1 MTIALISL
9 LLFLFMGMPVVFVLG
24 LSATVALVTTTEVPL
39 TIISQRL
46 FSGLNSFTI
55 MAIPFFVFVGVIM
68 DAGGVSRRIVEF
80 ASALIGWITGSLLM
94 VSVVAAT
101 GLAAISG
108 SGSADTAAISS
119 IMQPALKR
127 RKYDVDFGAALIACA
142 GSLAQIIPPSLMM
155 VVLAVIANI
164 STGALF
170 LAGIIP
176 GFLTTA
182 TLLIAAYIF
191 ARRGGPQYRDAEPF
205 TFQRLMRTGWAAL
218 PAFGMP
224 FVIVGGIIGGVFTPT
239 EAAAVAGFYGLVISF
254 AFYREL
260 KLRDLPKMIL
270 RTASLSAAVMLI
282 IGTASIFGWIVAN
295 ADIPE
300 KLSALM
306 LSLSTEAW
314 VFLLIV
320 NVLFLVI
327 GMFMESMAAILI
339 VVPILMPIAASF
351 GVHPVH
357 FGLVIV
363 MNLAVGMVTPPY
375 GISLFVASSVAERN
389 ILHVSRKLF
398 LPWLAMMAILLLVTF
413 VPEIG
418 LFLPRAVGLID

>member
-1 MTIALISL
+1 MTIALVSL
-9 LLFLFMGMPVVFVLG
+9 LVLLFMGMPVVFVLG
-24 LSATVALVTTTEVPL
+24 LSATFALLAADVPL
-39 TIISQRL
+39 TIVSQRM
-46 FSGLNSFTI
+46 FAGLNSFTI

-68 DAGGVSRRIVEF
+68 DAGGVSRRIVDF
-80 ASALIGWITGSLLM
+80 ATALIGWITGSLLM

-127 RKYDVDFGAALIACA
+127 KRYDVDFGAALIACS

-155 VVLAVIANI
+155 VVFAVIANV

-176 GFLTTA
+176 GLMTTG

-191 ARRGGPQYRDAEPF
+191 ARRGGPQYAEAEPF
-205 TFQRLMRTGWAAL
+205 TFGRLLRTGWVAL

-224 FVIVGGIIGGVFTPT
+224 FLIIGGIIGGVFTPT
-239 EAAAVAGFYGLVISF
+239 EAAAVAGFYGVIISF
-254 AFYREL
+254 LFYREL
-260 KLRDLPKMIL
+260 RVRDLPSMVLK
-270 RTASLSAAVMLI
+270 TASLSAAVMLI
-282 IGTASIFGWIVAN
+282 AATASVFGWIMAN
-295 ADIPE
+295 ADVPDKIA
-300 KLSALM
+300 ALM
-306 LSLSTEAW
+306 LSLSSEAW
-314 VFLLIV
+314 VFLLTV
-320 NVLFLVI
+320 NVMFLII

-339 VVPILMPIAASF
+339 VVPILVPIAASF
-351 GVHPVH
+351 GVNPVH
-357 FGLVIV
+357 FGLVVV

-375 GISLFVASSVAERN
+375 GISLFVAASVAERN

-398 LPWLAMMAILLLVTF
+398 LPWLAMMTILLLVTF
-413 VPEIG
+413 IPALS
-418 LFLPRAVGLID
+418 LFLPRWAGLIE

>member
-1 MTIALISL
+1 MTVALISL
-9 LLFLFMGMPVVFVLG
+9 LTLLFLGMPVVFVLG
-24 LSATVALVTTTEVPL
+24 LSATLAVWTVDAPMAIV
-39 TIISQRL
+39 SQRM
-46 FSGLNSFTI
+46 FAGLNSFTI

-68 DAGGVSRRIVEF
+68 DAGGVSRRIVDF
-80 ASALIGWITGSLLM
+80 ATALIGWITGSLLM

-127 RKYDVDFGAALIACA
+127 KRYDVDFGAALIACA

-155 VVLAVIANI
+155 VVFAVIANV

-176 GFLTTA
+176 GIMTTG

-191 ARRGGPQYRDAEPF
+191 ARRGGPQYREAEPF
-205 TFQRLMRTGWAAL
+205 TFRRLLRTGWAAL
-218 PAFGMP
+218 PALGMP
-224 FVIVGGIIGGVFTPT
+224 FVIIGGIIGGIFTPT
-239 EAAAVAGFYGLVISF
+239 EAAAVAGFYGLIISF
-254 AFYREL
+254 VFYKEL
-260 KLRDLPKMIL
+260 KIADLPSLIL
-270 RTASLSAAVMLI
+270 KSASLSAAVMLI
-282 IGTASIFGWIVAN
+282 VATASIFGWIMATAN
-295 ADIPE
+295 VPE
-300 KLSALM
+300 KIAALM
-306 LSLSTEAW
+306 LSLSSEAW
-314 VFLLIV
+314 VFLLVV
-320 NVLFLVI
+320 NIMFLII

-339 VVPILMPIAASF
+339 LVPILVPIATSF

-357 FGLVIV
+357 FGLVVV

-398 LPWLAMMAILLLVTF
+398 LPWLAMMTILILVTF

-418 LFLPRAVGLID
+418 LFLPRWAGLIQ

>member
-9 LLFLFMGMPVVFVLG
+9 LVFLFMGMPVVFVLG
-24 LSATVALVTTTEVPL
+24 LSATVALVTTTDVPL
-39 TIISQRL
+39 TIVSQRM

-68 DAGGVSRRIVEF
+68 DAGGVSRRIVDF
-80 ASALIGWITGSLLM
+80 ASALIGWVTGSLLM

-119 IMQPALKR
+119 IMQPSLKR
-127 RKYDVDFGAALIACA
+127 KKYDVDFGAALIACS

-176 GFLTTA
+176 GFMTTA
-182 TLLIAAYIF
+182 TLLIVAYIF
-191 ARRGGPQYRDAEPF
+191 ARRGGPQYRESESF
-205 TFQRLMRTGWAAL
+205 TFDRLIRTGWAAL
-218 PAFGMP
+218 PASGMP
-224 FVIVGGIIGGVFTPT
+224 VLIIGGIIGGIFTPT
-239 EAAAVAGFYGLVISF
+239 EAAAVAGFYGLII
-254 AFYREL
+254 AFLYREL
-260 KLRDLPKMIL
+260 KLGNIPELIL

-295 ADIPE
+295 ADVPA
-300 KLSALM
+300 KLAALM
-306 LSLSTEAW
+306 LSLSSEAW

-320 NVLFLVI
+320 NVLFLII

-339 VVPILMPIAASF
+339 VVPILIPIAASF

-357 FGLVIV
+357 FGLVVV

-375 GISLFVASSVAERN
+375 GIALFVAASVAERN

-398 LPWLAMMAILLLVTF
+398 LPWLAMIAILLLVTF
-413 VPEIG
+413 VPSIG
-418 LFLPRAVGLID
+418 LFLPRLVGLIE